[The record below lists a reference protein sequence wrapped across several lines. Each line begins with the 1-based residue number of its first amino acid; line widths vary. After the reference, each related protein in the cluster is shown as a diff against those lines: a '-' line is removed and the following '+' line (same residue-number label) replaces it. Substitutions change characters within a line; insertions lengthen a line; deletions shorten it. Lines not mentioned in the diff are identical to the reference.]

1 MFECR
6 VVVVAAAAAVVV
18 VVVVVVV
25 VDRGMDVAAMTLLLK
40 TMLAMEVPAHFWL
53 PVVSMWVVL
62 PFDIRPRWVVG

>member
-6 VVVVAAAAAVVV
+6 VVVAVVAVAAV

>member
-6 VVVVAAAAAVVV
+6 VVVVVVAA
-18 VVVVVVV
+18 VVVVVV